1 MENKLE
7 CLGDRKGSDDHLAD
21 KFLKKYYS
29 LPELSQLP
37 CHDLAVVTRQQLAI
51 RAFISKR
58 SF

>member
-37 CHDLAVVTRQQLAI
+37 CHDLAVLTRQQLAI
-51 RAFISKR
+51 I
-58 SF
+58 